1 MVNMEVYSL
10 FIKWLGAIQRE
21 SGERGPVSHDGAII
35 LLLQKLVI
43 GPIFDYIRVC
53 ILLCSALTRSV
64 NSCKTCMGQLESDEC
79 ETRGNVVKKRT
90 HDESNRDESLSSSKR
105 RRLHDGNDK
114 SVTTKVIDTPAEAV
128 QVVRSV
134 SPVER

>member
-1 MVNMEVYSL
+1 MPHSVSFADQLVTECFEIPRLSEDSVPDYFYSRKDIDR
-10 FIKWLGAIQRE
+10 FQRIWK
-21 SGERGPVSHDGAII
+21 AII
-35 LLLQKLVI
+35 LQ
-43 GPIFDYIRVC
+43 R
-53 ILLCSALTRSV
+53 
-64 NSCKTCMGQLESDEC
+64 MGQLESDEC

-90 HDESNRDESLSSSKR
+90 HDESNRDERLSSSKR
-105 RRLHDGNDK
+105 RRFHDGNDK

>member
-64 NSCKTCMGQLESDEC
+64 NSCKTCKAANTRFASATKSWRPQHVSLEI
-79 ETRGNVVKKRT
+79 
-90 HDESNRDESLSSSKR
+90 
-105 RRLHDGNDK
+105 
-114 SVTTKVIDTPAEAV
+114 TK
-128 QVVRSV
+128 
-134 SPVER
+134 